1 MTARKNDLESTLA
14 SRQRSAYAELEKTR
28 KVTEALAAKREA
40 AQRYDQ
46 IMAIASCKPTR
57 ARIVSLSTNHP
68 GWDNDDVATIAC
80 RRIRIGMTAEQVR
93 AAWGRPDD
101 INRSVYSFGIHEQWV
116 WEDGDGIPYQFAYME
131 DGVLTSTQ
139 Q

>member
-1 MTARKNDLESTLA
+1 MAARKADLESTLG
-14 SRQRSAYAELEKTR
+14 SQQRVARTQLEKSR
-28 KVTEALAAKREA
+28 KREEALTAKRGV

-46 IMAIASCKPTR
+46 IVAMASCKPTR
-57 ARIVSLSTNHP
+57 ARITSLTTNHP
-68 GWDNDDVATIAC
+68 DWEIGAVASVAC

-101 INRSVYSFGIHEQWV
+101 INRSVYSFGVHEQWV